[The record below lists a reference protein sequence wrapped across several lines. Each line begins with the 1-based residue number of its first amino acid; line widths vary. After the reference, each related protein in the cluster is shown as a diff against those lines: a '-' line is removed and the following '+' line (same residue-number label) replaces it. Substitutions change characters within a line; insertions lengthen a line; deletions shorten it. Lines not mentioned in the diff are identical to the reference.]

1 MAIPQLQYLSSF
13 SFQVHFMFKLA
24 IDYFSKSTLRAFCAV
39 FALFSIFASA
49 TSLAGTIVRV
59 STSVGDYSIELLDE
73 SAPLTVANFLGYVDR
88 NDFNGTYLHRVVDN
102 FVVQG
107 GAYRFKLFEGPID
120 IPVGEPVVNE
130 FGASNVRGTVAMAK
144 VDGDPDSATN
154 QWFVNLADNS
164 ANLDGSNGG
173 FTVFGTVLGDGMAVL
188 DAIDALPFVS
198 LGAKATNA
206 PYFSEFYENPTSFV
220 YMNVEVTERFSSAA
234 HVYES
239 GTGLLITSVNIDNG
253 SDIVSLNF
261 SSVASD
267 LGFVIQAN
275 QESVIPRQ
283 AVFDG
288 IATFDSA
295 AGLFTIPSLEVNL
308 NGSVSVISNV
318 VFKLIDPAR
327 ARFLLDS
334 YEQN

>member
-188 DAIDALPFVS
+188 DAIDALPIVS

-220 YMNVEVTERFSSAA
+220 YMNVEVTERFSTAA

>member
-1 MAIPQLQYLSSF
+1 MSNLT
-13 SFQVHFMFKLA
+13 
-24 IDYFSKSTLRAFCAV
+24 IDYSAKVTLRALGAV
-39 FALFSIFASA
+39 FALFSIFTSA

-120 IPVGEPVVNE
+120 IPVGESVVNE

-164 ANLDGSNGG
+164 ANLDENNGG

-253 SDIVSLNF
+253 SDLVSLNF

-295 AGLFTIPSLEVNL
+295 TGLFTIPSLEVNL